1 MNDKLEKLI
10 QELRDMP
17 PVPQYGGRRQFRV
30 IARALDK
37 KGKVLSTR
45 TNTYSTSHPQQK
57 HFAVLAGRPD
67 AIYLHAEI
75 ATLLAAKKDVHT
87 LLVARINNKGVP
99 VSAKPCDICTIAINV
114 YGVKEVIH
122 T

>member
-1 MNDKLEKLI
+1 MNEKLTKLI
-10 QELRDMP
+10 DELREMP
-17 PVPQYGGRRQFRV
+17 PIIQNGGRRQFRV

-37 KGKVLSTR
+37 KGRILSTK

-57 HFAVLAGRPD
+57 HYAALAGKPE

-75 ATLLAAKKDVHT
+75 ATLLAARKDVHT
-87 LLVARINNKGVP
+87 LLIARINNSGEP
-99 VSAKPCDICTIAINV
+99 VSAKPCEICKIAISE
-114 YGVKEVIH
+114 YGVKEIFH